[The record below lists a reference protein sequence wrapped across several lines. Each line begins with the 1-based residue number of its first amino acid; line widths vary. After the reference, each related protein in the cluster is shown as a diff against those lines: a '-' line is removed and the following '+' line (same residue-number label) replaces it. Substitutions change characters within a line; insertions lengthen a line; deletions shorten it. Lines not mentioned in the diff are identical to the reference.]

1 MESTVCVCLSM
12 LMSVICFHEIY
23 GPKSHFLPIL
33 GENIHIDLKCMVSLK
48 KNGGMVVCINIGKK
62 ENPGYL
68 TNVIYVKSFVG
79 PVLFKLMSDVV
90 KFFLMV

>member
-1 MESTVCVCLSM
+1 MSWKVLCVYVLI
-12 LMSVICFHEIY
+12 LIPVKSVLKIY
-23 GPKSHFLPIL
+23 MDQNSISCPFL
-33 GENIHIDLKCMVSLK
+33 EKIDLK
-48 KNGGMVVCINIGKK
+48 KNDGMVNCINIGKK

-90 KFFLMV
+90 KFF